1 MGSTSLA
8 GFACSA
14 AVCVDAVQRGCRV
27 AVPRPEAAEAAR
39 PLPAHPLREQGPLR
53 PNPMG
58 LDPRTPKD
66 KPRGCVQRGGKVEDR
81 EVCDTRVPE
90 AKKTDTGRE
99 ERLMGHWSS
108 LVTHCVRHGD
118 KSFARVGSMCL
129 LSKF

>member
-1 MGSTSLA
+1 MWGALPWLA
-8 GFACSA
+8 LLALQLSVWTPCS
-14 AVCVDAVQRGCRV
+14 G
-27 AVPRPEAAEAAR
+27 AAEWQYPDPR
-39 PLPAHPLREQGPLR
+39 QQKLREQGPLR